1 MFEMKKTY
9 LNIEPIGQQMCS
21 IVPQIS
27 DIKLI
32 QHIANGVKWPGGLK
46 PQEHL
51 K

>member
-9 LNIEPIGQQMCS
+9 LNIEPIGLQMHN

-32 QHIANGVKWPGGLK
+32 QYIAILVK
-46 PQEHL
+46 
-51 K
+51 